1 MKSQMIKRTLA
12 LSLALTLL
20 LSSGLLPSRARA
32 ESSGINDPVT
42 VYREDFANGKG
53 AAIQAGGSALTLVT
67 DKSFA
72 GNEDG
77 AALYVSNR
85 TNNWDG
91 ADFRF
96 ADIGLTNGQTYT
108 VTVAVYID
116 ADTIVPDGAQIALQT
131 VDSYGWL
138 DGKNAISGGAITLTK
153 EFTVDTAKDSA
164 IRVQSNDAGAGVP
177 FYIGDIHITSAASSG
192 GEDPPREPA
201 LPFNTITFEEQS
213 TGGFAGRSGTET
225 LSITNEANH
234 TDGGGYALKVE
245 GRSETW
251 HGPTIR
257 IEKYVDKGHEYKISA
272 WVKLISPESS
282 QLQLSTQ
289 IGDGSSA
296 NYVVLAPKTIR
307 VDDGW
312 VLLEGN
318 YRYNSV
324 GNEFLTLYVESSS
337 SKDASFYI
345 DDISF
350 EATGSGT
357 VDIERDL
364 IPIKDAY
371 ASDFLIGNAITAE
384 DLEGIRFELLK
395 MHHGLVTAGNAM
407 KPDALQNTKGSFTF
421 DSADAMVN
429 QVLDAGMQMHGH
441 VLVWHQ
447 QSPDWLN
454 MNSDG
459 SPLQREEALENLRTH
474 IRTVMEHF
482 GDRVISWDVVNEAM
496 NDNPTNPTDWEN
508 ALRKSPWYQAIGPD
522 YLEQAFLAAR
532 EVLDDHPDWNIKLY
546 YNDYNDDNRNKATA
560 IYSMVKELNE
570 KYAETHPGKLLVDGI
585 GMQGHYNINTNPENV
600 RLSLEQFISLG
611 VEVGVTELDI
621 QAGSDYQLSDKQAEA
636 QGYLYA
642 QLMQMYKEHSEQISR
657 VTFWGQ
663 DDGTSWRASSNPLLF
678 DKNLQAKPAY
688 YAVIDPA
695 KFIAEHQPDS
705 SEARQSTAK
714 YATPVLD
721 GVADAIWNDTPAVQ
735 INQYQTAWQGASGTA
750 RVLWDD
756 ENLYVLIQVNDAQ
769 LDKTNTNA
777 WEQDSVE
784 IFLDENNARTT
795 FYQADDGQYRINFDN
810 EASFNPDSLSEGF
823 VSATKISGS
832 SYTVE
837 AKLPFKTVSPANE
850 MKIGFDVQINDAKD
864 GARQSVAAW
873 NDTTGNGYQD
883 TSVYGVLTLIGKPGS
898 TPGSGGSDE
907 GNNNNGSGNSNTA
920 SPSNPSA
927 SSSEKVLLQNG
938 NVIIQPVITSSAKQT
953 KAVISASLLN
963 KAVAQA
969 KMSGTKTLTI
979 ELLAQADADSYELE
993 LPEQSLKALGDFGLL
1008 IITDYAE
1015 LDIPANSLQSDPD
1028 SEGAL
1033 RIRIGRATLS
1043 DLSADER
1050 AYIGDRPTFGFMLE
1064 YGGETVTT
1072 LERPV
1077 VVKLPYT
1084 LTAVDQERPERLVVI
1099 WFIGQEAGMQ
1109 TTPIVNSRFNQA
1121 TNQIVFETDKLGN
1134 YASAYISPAFND
1146 VQPAHWAGQAIGA
1159 MIARSV
1165 LTGNDSGSFSPAQA
1179 VTSSEFAAA
1188 LVHALGLNAQEA
1200 AAFAALSNDAV
1211 ITRQDMFVLTAQA
1224 LTAAGIEHSSD
1235 AQFATYSDAASV
1247 PEYARDSAAALISL
1261 GIIHGKNRQLAPQD
1275 ALTRAE
1281 AAVILYRV
1289 WSRL

>member
-12 LSLALTLL
+12 LSLALTLI
-20 LSSGLLPSRARA
+20 LSSGLLPSHASA
-32 ESSGINDPVT
+32 ESSGINDT
-42 VYREDFANGKG
+42 ATIYREDFANGKG
-53 AAIQAGGSALTLVT
+53 AATQAGNSVLTPVT
-67 DKSFA
+67 DKYFE

-85 TNNWDG
+85 ENNWDG

-96 ADIGLTNGQTYT
+96 ADIGLKNGQSYT
-108 VTVAVYID
+108 VTVSVYID
-116 ADTIVPDGAQIALQT
+116 ADTIVPDDAQIWLQT
-131 VDSYGWL
+131 VDSYKWL
-138 DGKNAISGGAITLTK
+138 DGKNVISGGAIILTK

-177 FYIGDIHITSAASSG
+177 YYIGDIHITGAASSG

-201 LPFNTITFEEQS
+201 LPFNTITFEDQS
-213 TGGFAGRSGTET
+213 MGGFAGRAGTET
-225 LSITNEANH
+225 LSVTNEANH

-257 IEKYVDKGHEYKISA
+257 VEKHVDKGHEYKISA
-272 WVKLISPESS
+272 WVKLISPESA

-289 IGDGSSA
+289 IGEGSSA
-296 NYVVLAPKTIR
+296 NYVALAPKTIR
-307 VDDGW
+307 VEDGW

-364 IPIKDAY
+364 VPLKDAY

-395 MHHGLVTAGNAM
+395 MHYGLVTAGNAM
-407 KPDALQNTKGSFTF
+407 KPDALQKTKGSFTF
-421 DSADAMVN
+421 DSADALVN

-454 MNSDG
+454 MNPDG
-459 SPLQREEALENLRTH
+459 SPLQREEALDNLRTH

-496 NDNPTNPTDWEN
+496 NDNPANPADWEN

-570 KYAETHPGKLLVDGI
+570 KYAKTHPGKLLVDGI

-621 QAGSDYQLSDKQAEA
+621 QAGSDYQLTDKQAEA

-642 QLMQMYKEHSEQISR
+642 QLMQLYKEHSEQISR

-714 YATPVLD
+714 YATPVID
-721 GVADAIWNDTPAVQ
+721 GVADAIWKDTPAVP
-735 INQYQTAWQGASGTA
+735 IDQYQTAWQGASGTA

-756 ENLYVLIQVNDAQ
+756 ENLYVLLQVNDAQ
-769 LDKTNTNA
+769 LDKTNANA

-795 FYQADDGQYRINFDN
+795 FYQTDDGQYRVNFDN
-810 EASFNPDSLSEGF
+810 EVSFNPESLSEGF
-823 VSATKISGS
+823 VSATRINGS

-837 AKLPFKTVSPANE
+837 AKLPFKTVSPANQ

-864 GARQSVAAW
+864 GSRQSVAAW

-883 TSVYGVLTLIGKPGS
+883 TSVYGVLTLIGKPDG
-898 TPGSGGSDE
+898 TPGNGGSD
-907 GNNNNGSGNSNTA
+907 GSNNHNGSGNSIMV
-920 SPSNPSA
+920 SPSNPVS

-938 NVIIQPVITSSAKQT
+938 KVIIQPVITTSAKQA

-963 KAVAQA
+963 KAMAQA
-969 KMSGTKTLTI
+969 KISGTKTLTI
-979 ELLAQADADSYELE
+979 ELPAQADALSYEIE
-993 LPEQSLKALGDFGLL
+993 LPEQSVKALGDFGLL

-1043 DLSADER
+1043 DLSADEH

-1084 LTAVDQERPERLVVI
+1084 LTAVDQEHPERLVV

-1121 TNQIVFETDKLGN
+1121 TNQIVFETDQLGN
-1134 YASAYISPAFND
+1134 YATAYIPPAFND

-1159 MIARSV
+1159 MTARSV
-1165 LTGNDSGSFSPAQA
+1165 LAGNGSGSFSPAQA

-1188 LVHALGLNAQEA
+1188 LIHALGLNAQEA
-1200 AAFAALSNDAV
+1200 AAFAALPNDAV

-1224 LTAAGIEHSSD
+1224 LAAAGIKQSND
-1235 AQFATYSDAASV
+1235 AQLATYSDAASV

-1261 GIIHGKNRQLAPQD
+1261 GIINGKNRQLAPQD

-1281 AAVILYRV
+1281 AAVILYRA

>member
-1 MKSQMIKRTLA
+1 MITRALA
-12 LSLALTLL
+12 LCLALALLLPAGLTASLAK
-20 LSSGLLPSRARA
+20 A
-32 ESSGINDPVT
+32 EAAGTNDVVT
-42 VYREDFANGKG
+42 VYHESFANGSG
-53 AAIQAGGSALTLVT
+53 AAIQAGNPTLTPVT
-67 DKSFA
+67 DKRFD

-77 AALYVSNR
+77 AALYISNR
-85 TNNWDG
+85 SNNWDG

-96 ADIGLTNGQTYT
+96 TDIGLSNGQTYT
-108 VTVAVYID
+108 VTVSVYID
-116 ADTIVPDGAQIALQT
+116 ADTTVPDGAQIALQT

-153 EFTVDTAKDSA
+153 EFTVDTSKDSA
-164 IRVQSNDAGAGVP
+164 LRVQSNEAGKAVP
-177 FYIGDIHITSAASSG
+177 FYVGDIRITGTATG
-192 GEDPPREPA
+192 GEEPSREPA
-201 LPFNTITFEEQS
+201 LPFNTITFEDQS
-213 TGGFAGRSGTET
+213 TGGFTGRSGNET
-225 LSITNEANH
+225 LTVTYEANH
-234 TDGGGYALKVE
+234 TEGGGYALKVE
-245 GRSETW
+245 GRSDTW
-251 HGPTIR
+251 HGPTLR

-289 IGDGSSA
+289 IGEGSSA
-296 NYVVLAPKTIR
+296 NYVALAPKTIR
-307 VDDGW
+307 ADEGW

-337 SKDASFYI
+337 SKDASFYV

-350 EATGSGT
+350 EATGSGSI
-357 VDIERDL
+357 DIERDL
-364 IPIKDAY
+364 MPIKDAY

-384 DLEGIRFELLK
+384 DLEGVRFELLK

-459 SPLQREEALENLRTH
+459 SPLDREEALINLRTH

-496 NDNPTNPTDWEN
+496 NDNPANPADWQN

-532 EVLDDHPDWNIKLY
+532 EVLDEHPDWNIKLY

-570 KYAETHPGKLLVDGI
+570 KYAAAHPGKLLIDGI
-585 GMQGHYNINTNPENV
+585 GMQGHYSINTNPENV

-621 QAGSDYQLSDKQAEA
+621 QAGDDYQLSDKQAEA

-642 QLMQMYKEHSEQISR
+642 QLMKLYREHSEHISR

-705 SEARQSTAK
+705 SEARNSIAK
-714 YATPVLD
+714 YATPVID
-721 GVADAIWNDTPAVQ
+721 GVADAVWNDTPAVA
-735 INQYQTAWQGASGTA
+735 INQYQMAWQGASGTA

-756 ENLYVLIQVNDAQ
+756 DNVYVLIQVNDAQ

-784 IFLDENNARTT
+784 IFLDENNAKTT

-810 EASFNPDSLSEGF
+810 EVSFNPDSLSAGF
-823 VSATKISGS
+823 VSATKVSGT

-837 AKLPFKTVSPANE
+837 AKLPLKTVTPANQ
-850 MKIGFDVQINDAKD
+850 MKLGFDAQINDAKD

-883 TSVYGVLTLIGKPGS
+883 TSVYGILTLIGKPGS
-898 TPGSGGSDE
+898 TPGNGGSNGGSGGGE
-907 GNNNNGSGNSNTA
+907 GNNNTV
-920 SPSNPSA
+920 SPPNPPA
-927 SSSEKVLLQNG
+927 SSSEDVLLQNG
-938 NVIIQPVITSSAKQT
+938 NVIIQPVITTSAKQA
-953 KAVISASLLN
+953 KALVSASLLN

-969 KMSGTKTLTI
+969 KMSGVKTLAI
-979 ELLAQADADSYELE
+979 ELPAQTEADNYEIE
-993 LPEQSLKALGDFGLL
+993 LPEQSVKALGDFGLQ
-1008 IITDYAE
+1008 IITNYAE
-1015 LDIPANSLQSDPD
+1015 LDIPANLLQSGTD
-1028 SEGAL
+1028 SAGSVRIHISRTAL
-1033 RIRIGRATLS
+1033 SG
-1043 DLSADER
+1043 LSAADR
-1050 AYIGDRPTFGFMLE
+1050 AHAGDRPALSFRLE
-1064 YGGETVTT
+1064 HGGESVSK

-1084 LTAVDQERPERLVVI
+1084 LTAVDQDHPERLVV
-1099 WFIGQEAGMQ
+1099 WFIGQDSGMQ
-1109 TTPIVNSRFNQA
+1109 TTTIVNGRFNQA
-1121 TNQIVFETDKLGN
+1121 TNQIVFETDQLGD
-1134 YASAYISPAFND
+1134 YASAYVSPVFSD
-1146 VQPAHWAGQAIGA
+1146 VQSAHWAGQAIGA
-1159 MIARSV
+1159 MTARGV
-1165 LTGNDSGSFSPAQA
+1165 LGGNDSGSFSPAQA
-1179 VTSSEFAAA
+1179 VTGSEFAAA
-1188 LVHALGLNAQEA
+1188 LVHVLGLHAQEA
-1200 AAFAALSNDAV
+1200 AAFAAWSNDAV

-1224 LTAAGIEHSSD
+1224 LAAAGINQSRD
-1235 AQFATYSDAASV
+1235 AQLTAYSDAASV
-1247 PEYARDSAAALISL
+1247 SEYARDSAAALISL
-1261 GIIHGKNRQLAPQD
+1261 GMINGRNHQLAPQD

-1281 AAVILYRV
+1281 AAVILYRA

>member
-1 MKSQMIKRTLA
+1 MKSQMIKQTLA
-12 LSLALTLL
+12 FSLALTLL
-20 LSSGLLPSRARA
+20 LPSGLLPGHARA
-32 ESSGINDPVT
+32 ESSGINDTIT
-42 VYREDFANGKG
+42 VYHEDFATGKG
-53 AAIQAGGSALTLVT
+53 SAIQAGGSSLTPVT
-67 DKSFA
+67 DKYFD

-85 TNNWDG
+85 MNNWDG

-108 VTVAVYID
+108 VTVSVYID
-116 ADTIVPDGAQIALQT
+116 VDTIVPNGAQIALQT
-131 VDSYGWL
+131 VNSYGWL
-138 DGKNAISGGAITLTK
+138 DGKNAFSGGAITLTK

-164 IRVQSNDAGAGVP
+164 IRVQSNDAGAEVP
-177 FYIGDIHITSAASSG
+177 FYIGDIHITGANSSG
-192 GEDPPREPA
+192 EENPSRDPA
-201 LPFNTITFEEQS
+201 LPFPTITFEDQL
-213 TGGFAGRSGTET
+213 TGGFTGRSGSET
-225 LSITNEANH
+225 LSITSEANH
-234 TDGGGYALKVE
+234 TEGGGYALKVE
-245 GRSETW
+245 GRSDTW

-257 IEKYVDKGHEYKISA
+257 VEKYVDKGHEYKISA

-289 IGDGSSA
+289 IGEGGSA

-307 VDDGW
+307 ADDGW
-312 VLLEGN
+312 ILLEGN

-324 GNEFLTLYVESSS
+324 GNEFLTLYVESSG

-350 EATGSGT
+350 EATGSGS

-364 IPIKDAY
+364 IPIKDVY

-407 KPDALQNTKGSFTF
+407 KPDALQKIKGSFTF

-447 QSPDWLN
+447 QSPSWLN

-459 SPLQREEALENLRTH
+459 SPLQREEALDNLRTH

-482 GDRVISWDVVNEAM
+482 GDQVISWDVVNEAM
-496 NDNPTNPTDWEN
+496 NDNPSDPADWEN

-532 EVLDDHPDWNIKLY
+532 EVLDDHPDWSIKLY

-570 KYAETHPGKLLVDGI
+570 KYADTHPGKLLVDGI
-585 GMQGHYNINTNPENV
+585 GMQGHYSINTNPENI

-621 QAGSDYQLSDKQAEA
+621 QAGSDYQLSEKQAEA

-642 QLMQMYKEHSEQISR
+642 QLMQLYKEHSEQVSR

-705 SEARQSTAK
+705 SEARKSTAK
-714 YATPVLD
+714 YATPVID
-721 GVADAIWNDTPAVQ
+721 GAADAIWNDTPAVP
-735 INQYQTAWQGASGTA
+735 IDQYQMAWQGASGTA

-784 IFLDENNARTT
+784 IFLDENKARTT

-810 EASFNPDSLSEGF
+810 EVSFNPDSLSEGF

-837 AKLPFKTVSPANE
+837 AKLPFKTVSPANQ

-898 TPGSGGSDE
+898 TPGNGGSNGGSG
-907 GNNNNGSGNSNTA
+907 GNNNAA

-927 SSSEKVLLQNG
+927 SSSEDVLLQNG
-938 NVIIQPVITSSAKQT
+938 NVIIQPVITTSAKRA
-953 KAVISASLLN
+953 KALISSSLLN
-963 KAVAQA
+963 KAMAQA
-969 KMSGTKTLTI
+969 KISGAKTLTI
-979 ELLAQADADSYELE
+979 EFPAQANVDSYEIE
-993 LPEQSLKALGDFGLL
+993 LPEQSMKALGDFELL

-1015 LDIPANSLQSDPD
+1015 LDIPANLLKSSTD

-1033 RIRIGRATLS
+1033 RIHISRATLS
-1043 DLSADER
+1043 GLSAADR
-1050 AYIGDRPTFGFMLE
+1050 AYVGDRPTIGFMLE
-1064 YGGETVTT
+1064 YSGETVSK

-1077 VVKLPYT
+1077 IVKLPYT
-1084 LTAVDQERPERLVVI
+1084 LAAADQEHPERLVV
-1099 WFIGQEAGMQ
+1099 WFIDQQADMQ
-1109 TTPIVNSRFNQA
+1109 TIPIVNGRFNQA
-1121 TNQIVFETDKLGN
+1121 TDQIVFETDELGN

-1159 MIARSV
+1159 MTARRV
-1165 LTGNDSGSFSPAQA
+1165 LAGNDNSGSFSPAQA

-1200 AAFAALSNDAV
+1200 EAFTALTNDAV

-1224 LTAAGIEHSSD
+1224 LAAAGIKQSSD
-1235 AQFATYSDAASV
+1235 AQLTTYSDAASV

-1261 GIIHGKNRQLAPQD
+1261 GIINGKNRQLAPQD

-1281 AAVILYRV
+1281 AAVILYRA

>member
-1 MKSQMIKRTLA
+1 MKSKMFKRTLA
-12 LSLALTLL
+12 LCLALALL
-20 LSSGLLPSRARA
+20 LLPGLPASPASA
-32 ESSGINDPVT
+32 ESSGTNDAVT
-42 VYREDFANGKG
+42 VYHEDFANGKG
-53 AAIQAGGSALTLVT
+53 VAIQAGDSTLTPVT
-67 DKSFA
+67 GKSFD

-96 ADIGLTNGQTYT
+96 ADIGLTDGQTYT
-108 VTVAVYID
+108 VTVSVYVDVD
-116 ADTIVPDGAQIALQT
+116 ATVSGDALIALQT
-131 VDSYGWL
+131 ISSYGWL

-164 IRVQSNDAGAGVP
+164 IRVQSNDAGAAVP
-177 FYIGDIHITSAASSG
+177 FYIGDILITGAASSG

-201 LPFNTITFEEQS
+201 LPFNTITFEDQS
-213 TGGFAGRSGTET
+213 MGGFEGRSGTET
-225 LSITNEANH
+225 LTITNEANH
-234 TDGGGYALKVE
+234 TDNGGYALKVE
-245 GRSETW
+245 GRSNTW
-251 HGPTIR
+251 HGPAIR

-272 WVKLISPESS
+272 WIKLISPESS

-289 IGDGSSA
+289 IGEGSSA
-296 NYVVLAPKTIR
+296 NYVVLAPKTIS
-307 VDDGW
+307 VNDGW
-312 VLLEGN
+312 VLFEGN

-337 SKDASFYI
+337 SKDATFYM

-350 EATGSGT
+350 EATGSGS

-364 IPIKDAY
+364 IPLKNAY

-384 DLEGIRFELLK
+384 DLEGIRFDLLK

-407 KPDALQNTKGSFTF
+407 KPDALQKTKGSFTF
-421 DSADAMVN
+421 DSADVMVN
-429 QVLDAGMQMHGH
+429 QVLGAGMQMHGH

-459 SPLQREEALENLRTH
+459 SPLDREEALDNLRTH

-496 NDNPTNPTDWEN
+496 NDNPFDPTDWQN

-532 EVLDDHPDWNIKLY
+532 EVLDDHPDWDIKLY

-585 GMQGHYNINTNPENV
+585 GMQGHYSINTNPENV

-642 QLMQMYKEHSEQISR
+642 QLMQLYKEHSEYISR

-678 DKNLQAKPAY
+678 DKDLQAKPAY
-688 YAVIDPA
+688 HAVIDPA

-705 SEARQSTAK
+705 SEARKSTAK
-714 YATPVLD
+714 YATPVID
-721 GVADAIWNDTPAVQ
+721 GVADTLWNDTPAVS
-735 INQYQTAWQGASGTA
+735 INQYQMAWQGASGTA
-750 RVLWDD
+750 KVLWDD
-756 ENLYVLIQVNDAQ
+756 ENLYVLMQVSDTQ
-769 LDKTNTNA
+769 LDKTNTNV

-810 EASFNPDSLSEGF
+810 EVSFNPDSLSEGF

-837 AKLPFKTVSPANE
+837 AKLPFKTVTPANQ

-864 GARQSVAAW
+864 GVRQSVAAW

-898 TPGSGGSDE
+898 TPGGGGSDGSSG
-907 GNNNNGSGNSNTA
+907 GNNNTV
-920 SPSNPSA
+920 SPSNPTA
-927 SSSEKVLLQNG
+927 SSLEDVLLQNR
-938 NVIIQPVITSSAKQT
+938 NVIIKPVITTSAKQA
-953 KAVISASLLN
+953 KAVISVSLLN
-963 KAVAQA
+963 KAIAQA
-969 KMSGTKTLTI
+969 TMNGTKTLTI
-979 ELLAQADADSYELE
+979 ELPAKANVDSYEIE
-993 LPEQSLKALGDFGLL
+993 LPEQSMRALGDFELR

-1015 LDIPANSLQSDPD
+1015 LNIPANSLQSGTD
-1028 SEGAL
+1028 SEGDL
-1033 RIRIGRATLS
+1033 RIHISRFTLS
-1043 DLSADER
+1043 DLSVADR
-1050 AYIGDRPTFGFMLE
+1050 AYIGDRPTIGFMIE
-1064 YGGETVTT
+1064 YGGETVSK

-1084 LTAVDQERPERLVVI
+1084 LTVADQKHPERLVV

-1109 TTPIVNSRFNQA
+1109 TTSIVNGRFNQA
-1121 TNQIVFETDKLGN
+1121 TNQIVFKTDQLGD
-1134 YASAYISPAFND
+1134 YASAYVSPAFGD
-1146 VQPAHWAGQAIGA
+1146 VKPAHWAEQAIGA
-1159 MIARSV
+1159 MTARSII
-1165 LTGNDSGSFSPAQA
+1165 TGNDSEPFSPAQA
-1179 VTSSEFAAA
+1179 ITSNEFAAA
-1188 LVHALGLNAQEA
+1188 LVRALGLNTQEA
-1200 AAFAALSNDAV
+1200 AAFAPLSSDAV

-1224 LTAAGIEHSSD
+1224 LAAAGITQSGD
-1235 AQFATYSDAASV
+1235 AQLTSYSDAASIS
-1247 PEYARDSAAALISL
+1247 EYARDSVAALISL
-1261 GIIHGKNRQLAPQD
+1261 GIINGKNRQLAPQD

-1281 AAVILYRV
+1281 AAVILYRA
-1289 WSRL
+1289 WSLL